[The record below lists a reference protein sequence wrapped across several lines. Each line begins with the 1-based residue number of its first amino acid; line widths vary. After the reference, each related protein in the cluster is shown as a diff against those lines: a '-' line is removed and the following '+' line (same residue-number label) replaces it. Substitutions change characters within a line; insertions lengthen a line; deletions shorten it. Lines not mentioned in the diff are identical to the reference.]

1 MPYSTLMT
9 TVMIMMTMVLAII
22 LMLLL
27 RTMMLMLLLMMMRG
41 QYAAAAEAAGSPR
54 LAAGFAQPGLSR
66 LLLISRP
73 ASNEQESGVEV
84 SPPPSANLPLL
95 GQEVTEGG
103 DGEGSRQEQQEQ
115 GSCRDF

>member
-1 MPYSTLMT
+1 MT
-9 TVMIMMTMVLAII
+9 VVLAMM

-27 RTMMLMLLLMMMRG
+27 LRMMMLMLLMMMRG

-54 LAAGFAQPGLSR
+54 LAAGFGQPGLSR

-84 SPPPSANLPLL
+84 SPPPSANPGQAALPPL
-95 GQEVTEGG
+95 GQEVTERG
-103 DGEGSRQEQQEQ
+103 DGEGSRQEQQQQ

>member
-9 TVMIMMTMVLAII
+9 TVTIMMTMVLAII

-66 LLLISRP
+66 LLLLLISRP

-95 GQEVTEGG
+95 GQEVTKGG
-103 DGEGSRQEQQEQ
+103 RW
-115 GSCRDF
+115 